1 MRKKERLR
9 LTGLLSYKGFK
20 LVLSVT
26 LALITYAVGL
36 SLAIALKGPIYLPI
50 IAALVVGFLTY
61 KSSDAASKELMYYIN
76 NLYQKINEINSEYD
90 IELTQDN
97 DEEKELISNDEE
109 NLFMVHNLIKSI
121 TNEINKDVKEVIME
135 IYRGDL
141 AMIYPEINILDN
153 DNDISN
159 DLSYNYP
166 QEGSTAD
173 YLNGN
178 LIIRM
183 RYEDFDNLLSSLKKG
198 DGEIA
203 VFSNLN
209 ELRSLYNITKIITKA
224 TLEEDSDEL
233 VSYITYKAIISLKR
247 KGAINISDNIID
259 EIPFESKELRKKI
272 KEQIKEERGALY

>member
-121 TNEINKDVKEVIME
+121 TKEINKDVKEVIME

>member
-121 TNEINKDVKEVIME
+121 TKEINKDVKEVIME

-173 YLNGN
+173 YLNRN

>member
-247 KGAINISDNIID
+247 KGAINISDNIIE